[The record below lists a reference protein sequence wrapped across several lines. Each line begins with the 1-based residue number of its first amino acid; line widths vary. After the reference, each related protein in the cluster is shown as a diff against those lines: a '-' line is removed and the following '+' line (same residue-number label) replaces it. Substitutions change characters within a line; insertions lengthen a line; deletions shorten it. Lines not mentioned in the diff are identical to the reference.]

1 MHKPDIIGHVYDG
14 NDKYE
19 ITLEY
24 LNSKNKKES
33 KSSTPSEYKNF
44 LNWKDWLFSPW
55 APTSVWYEVTRLE
68 DGNWLATYYVAVYDT
83 LDVDICWIGDTPTN
97 AINKLQNIILKLKNG
112 VWD

>member
-1 MHKPDIIGHVYDG
+1 MIKPEIIGHILDG

-24 LNSKNKKES
+24 LKDKNKKE
-33 KSSTPSEYKNF
+33 KNTPSEYKNF
-44 LNWKDWLFSPW
+44 LNWKEWLFSPW
-55 APTSVWYEVTRLE
+55 SPTSVWYEVVRLE

-83 LDVDICWIGDTPTN
+83 LDVDISWTGDTPTN